1 MTDLD
6 RVRQYIESKGQVKTW
21 DFEEFVRELPPEYK
35 MTAESAARHA
45 RTLASKK
52 LIKHPIKMGIIDRHT
67 WEWVG
72 ELESNYTFD
81 QSGQRLWC

>member
-1 MTDLD
+1 MTDLE

-21 DFEEFVRELPPEYK
+21 DFEDFVRELPLEYK

-72 ELESNYTFD
+72 ERESAYTFD
-81 QSGQRLWC
+81 HTGQGVLC